1 MHRETDDAAEDQP
14 EEDLHGRASGDEA
27 DPAGL
32 FRAQL
37 DEGEIGRRDDVGVA
51 LHVGEGHVAGRLV
64 KSGGDRRLHR
74 VRALVGL
81 EVQFTTGV
89 GDADADLHDASFPP
103 GPLGPPG
110 AMLRLYDTLRGGFR
124 VRGPAS
130 RTANGRVVEPVSEA
144 AASVVDMQ
152 DPDSTTVALEGA
164 TVADSGSGDAAPGA
178 LDARGRWAPRALRRA
193 ELDAEQ
199 RVVVDWAPEASGAI
213 VGAPGSG
220 KTSTLLARVRAL
232 VDAGVDPDDV
242 LVLTPTRVAATALR
256 DSLAVAVDRATSGA
270 MARSFASFAF
280 QIVRGAEVRRGAEPP
295 QLLTG
300 GDEDQIIRELLEG
313 DAVDETE
320 GRSRWPEW
328 LGASIRATRGFRG
341 DLRAFLA
348 ECTDLGI
355 APEDLA
361 GLAEQHAVPVWA
373 AIGSFAAEYRAV
385 RAEMRGSHRDAAD
398 LAREAFAVLHEAAR
412 DRALLGRFATI
423 RCILVDDAQ
432 ELTAGN
438 IDLLRACRERG
449 IGVVAF
455 GDPDVGSG
463 AFRGAT
469 PENFARLAAELGAL
483 VALGAPHR
491 GTGEQI
497 DLVRSVAAR
506 IGAAGVVAHRRPPA
520 GAAPEGSVRTFLL
533 RSPAEEADAIARLL
547 RERHVLDGVPWSA
560 CAVIAHDSRQVASL
574 EAELAAREVPAR
586 ASGPG
591 LALGVQRTVRDLVAL
606 VELGMRDPDAW
617 TADAVLDVLLGTYG
631 GLDPIELRRLR
642 SALRQEELAAGGARP
657 AAELLA
663 SGLRH
668 PLEFETIDSREAR
681 RAAKLGETLAALRA
695 QAAQR
700 ATAHE
705 LLWTAWERSGL
716 SRSWREASRGHGPL
730 AEQADRDLDA
740 IVALFQA
747 AKRFTEREPDG
758 EAAVFLRAVVDSDV
772 AEDRIEQPAVA
783 DTVRV
788 LTPAAAAGSAFDT
801 VVVAGVQEGVWP
813 NTRLRGGLLETWRL
827 ADAVRFPD
835 LPAPGMLDRRRAAMH
850 DELRLFVRALSRAD
864 RRLIVTAVDDDD
876 TGPSVLFEMLPAPE
890 PASAVPE
897 HPLSLRGLVARHRR
911 TLTSARTA
919 ARERRHAAGQLAL
932 LAAAEVAGAAP
943 EQWYGVSAPSSTA
956 PLRDLA
962 REDVRVSPSRL
973 HALEQCELD
982 WVIGDLG
989 GDRGGTTAGIG
1000 TIIHA
1005 ALETAAAGTEDA
1017 LWAVVEDRWGELVF
1031 DAAWRERAERVR
1043 ARDLVRR
1050 LAAYLRRFDDAGGR
1064 LVGAERHF
1072 EVPIPIEEATE
1083 HGAVLSGDIDR
1094 VEITP
1099 EGQVVI
1105 VDLKTGKNE
1114 PQTDAKVAD
1123 NPQLAAYQLAFSSGA
1138 IEQVAGMPPG
1148 GAKLLVLRPTA
1159 ATKEYAE
1166 PKQAPF
1172 DDDARAEFVTRVQ
1185 RAVGVMRGHRFAAPY
1200 EVHCRDEFSFGLC
1213 RIHTVSA
1220 VSAS

>member
-1 MHRETDDAAEDQP
+1 MLEPDAVTLAREG
-14 EEDLHGRASGDEA
+14 GRV
-27 DPAGL
+27 PATG
-32 FRAQL
+32 AHS
-37 DEGEIGRRDDVGVA
+37 A
-51 LHVGEGHVAGRLV
+51 L
-64 KSGGDRRLHR
+64 
-74 VRALVGL
+74 RALGEQGAARPL
-81 EVQFTTGV
+81 AEV
-89 GDADADLHDASFPP
+89 
-103 GPLGPPG
+103 
-110 AMLRLYDTLRGGFR
+110 
-124 VRGPAS
+124 
-130 RTANGRVVEPVSEA
+130 
-144 AASVVDMQ
+144 
-152 DPDSTTVALEGA
+152 
-164 TVADSGSGDAAPGA
+164 
-178 LDARGRWAPRALRRA
+178 
-193 ELDAEQ
+193 ELDVEQ
-199 RVVVDWAPEASGAI
+199 RVVVDWAPESSGAV

-232 VDAGVDPDDV
+232 VARGVDPDHI
-242 LVLTPTRVAATALR
+242 LVLTPTRPAATALR
-256 DSLAVAVDRATSGA
+256 DRLALAVDRATAGA
-270 MARSFASFAF
+270 LARSVASFAF

-313 DAVDETE
+313 DALDEAE

-328 LGASIRATRGFRG
+328 LGPSIRATRGFRG

-348 ECTDLGI
+348 ECTDLGL
-355 APEDLA
+355 APDDLSE
-361 GLAEQHAVPVWA
+361 LADRHAVPVWA
-373 AIGSFAAEYRAV
+373 AVGSFAAEYRAV
-385 RAEMRGSHRDAAD
+385 RAQMRGAHRDAAD
-398 LAREAFAVLHEAAR
+398 LAREAVSVIDEAAT
-412 DRALLGRFATI
+412 DRELLGRFAAI

-432 ELTAGN
+432 ELTSGA
-438 IDLLRACRERG
+438 IDLLRACRARG

-469 PENFARLAAELGAL
+469 PENFARLAAELGTLA
-483 VALGAPHR
+483 ALGEPHR
-491 GTGEQI
+491 GTAEQI

-547 RERHVLDGVPWSA
+547 RERHVLDGVPWSS
-560 CAVIAHDSRQVASL
+560 CAVVAHDSRQVAAL

-586 ASGPG
+586 SSGPG
-591 LALGVQRTVRDLVAL
+591 SALGAQRPVRDLVAL
-606 VELGMRDPDAW
+606 VELGMRDPETW
-617 TADAVLDVLLGTYG
+617 SPDAVLDALLGTYG

-642 SALRQEELAAGGARP
+642 AALRQEELAAGGSRS
-657 AAELLA
+657 AAELLT

-668 PLEFETIDSREAR
+668 PLEFATIDTREAR
-681 RAAKLGETLAALRA
+681 RATRVGETLAALRT
-695 QAAQR
+695 QSERR

-716 SRSWREASRGHGPL
+716 SRPWREASRGHGPL

-758 EAAVFLRAVVDSDV
+758 EAAVFLRSVLDSDV
-772 AEDRIEQPAVA
+772 AEDRIEQAAVV

-788 LTPAAAAGSAFDT
+788 LTPAAAAGTAFDT
-801 VVVAGVQEGVWP
+801 VVIAGVQEGVWP

-827 ADAVRFPD
+827 SDAVHYPD
-835 LPAPGMLDRRRAAMH
+835 LPAAGMLDRRRAAMH
-850 DELRLFVRALSRAD
+850 DELRLFVRALSRAHS
-864 RRLIVTAVDDDD
+864 RLIVTAVDDDD

-890 PASAVPE
+890 PAASVPE

-911 TLTSARTA
+911 TLTSPRSPARD
-919 ARERRHAAGQLAL
+919 RRHAAGQLAL
-932 LAAAEVAGAAP
+932 LAAADVPGAAP
-943 EQWYGVSAPSSTA
+943 EQWYGVAAPSSTA
-956 PLRDLA
+956 PLRDLE

-989 GDRGGTTAGIG
+989 GDRSGTTAGVG

-1005 ALETAAAGTEDA
+1005 ALETAADGSEQA
-1017 LWAVVEDRWGELVF
+1017 LWDVVEQRWGELVF

-1043 ARDLVRR
+1043 ARELIRR
-1050 LAAYLRRFDDAGGR
+1050 LAVYLRRFDDAGGR

-1072 EVPIPIEEATE
+1072 EVPIPVADAGE
-1083 HGAVLSGDIDR
+1083 HGAILSGDIDR

-1099 EGQVVI
+1099 QGEVVI
-1105 VDLKTGKNE
+1105 VDLKTGKSE

-1138 IEQVAGMPPG
+1138 IEQVAGMPAG

-1159 ATKEYAE
+1159 ATKDYAE
-1166 PKQAPF
+1166 PHQPPF
-1172 DDDARAEFVTRVQ
+1172 DDDARTQFVERVQ
-1185 RAVGVMRGHRFAAPY
+1185 HAVGVMRGHRFAAPY